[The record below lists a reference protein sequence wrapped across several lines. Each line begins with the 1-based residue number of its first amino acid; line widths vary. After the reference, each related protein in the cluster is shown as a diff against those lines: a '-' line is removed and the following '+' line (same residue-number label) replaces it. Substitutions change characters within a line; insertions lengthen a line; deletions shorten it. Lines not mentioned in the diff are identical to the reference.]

1 MRISIWARRLALGLV
16 TVIAALF
23 AIALPVAYA
32 RNPPGSPDRPA
43 YLDRIESRYA
53 DTDLARFHYTVTGQG
68 SPVVLV
74 AGGGLWQYSWRDV
87 IPALARQHTVYAVD
101 LPSQGYTE
109 LRRPGFAFDLPAM
122 AQAIGAFFDAI
133 DLNHAA
139 LVGHSWGGA
148 WSLYFAEQHP
158 ERVDRLALLDSPGLD
173 AEKAPVTP
181 VFQTPILGELATK
194 LTTRDFYA
202 DSIRGTFHRKHLV
215 TDEMIDELWPPFSR
229 PDNRDGFLALW
240 RNLDYR
246 RTDADLSRVTAPTLV
261 LWGGADEWLPA
272 TQAERLAARIPNATA
287 TVLPGCGH
295 TVHEDC
301 PTETIPLIENFLG

>member
-1 MRISIWARRLALGLV
+1 MRLGIRTRRLALGLAAV
-16 TVIAALF
+16 VAALF
-23 AIALPVAYA
+23 AAVLPVAYA
-32 RNPPGSPDRPA
+32 WNPPASPDRPS
-43 YLDRIESRYA
+43 YLDRIHSRYA
-53 DTDLARFHYTVTGQG
+53 ETDLARFHYTVTGQG
-68 SPVVLV
+68 SPVVLI
-74 AGGGLWQYSWRDV
+74 AGGGLWQYSWREV

-122 AQAIGAFFDAI
+122 AEAVGAFFDAVGL
-133 DLNHAA
+133 DRAA

-158 ERVDRLALLDSPGLD
+158 ERVDRLILLDAPGLD

-181 VFQTPILGELATK
+181 LFQTPLLGELATK
-194 LTTRDFYA
+194 LTTRDFFT
-202 DSIRGTFHRKHLV
+202 DSIRGTFHHKHLV
-215 TDEMIDELWPPFSR
+215 TDEMIGELWPPFAR

-246 RTDADLSRVTAPTLV
+246 RTDAELARVSAPTLV
-261 LWGGADEWLPA
+261 LWGGADEWLPP

-287 TVLPGCGH
+287 EVLPGCGH

-301 PTETIPLIENFLG
+301 PADTIPLIEEFLG